1 MSVFRGAWGILFPV
15 QRKGEAAV
23 RSGSWRAATRAAGV
37 VLTAGAIWGVCSII
51 SAFFYRGPL
60 AVPVKRAEL
69 VVTISG
75 QGVVESGD
83 RLDVRCRVRGWRNIL
98 EIAPEGSYVRQ
109 GDVIVRLGA
118 VSLENALKA
127 EQVTLAKAE
136 ASAAAAKKS
145 CEAADLAIVAY
156 REGTYV
162 QERQKLARVILLAEQ
177 KLKSTE
183 RALVEMKILHRQSFV
198 PRSHVDALELALEKA
213 KSELLLAETKKT
225 VLEGFTRKKTLAEL
239 TAQRDAAA
247 VQLGSAEVVIQTQTS
262 TIAKLEE
269 DLRNCVIRAP
279 RDGMVIYA
287 EDEALGQDAT
297 SQPGP
302 AIYPG
307 ARVRQF
313 QTLVQ
318 LAGLGRMQ
326 VKMLV
331 PEDKRRQLRP
341 GQRAHVSVLD
351 REYYGQVAAIGERPE
366 RSALPVDA
374 LKRYAVIIA
383 IDGDEPLKLGKTAD
397 VEILVHHKPD
407 ALVVPVLCVLDE
419 HGRSRVLLK
428 ERGQVESREVMLGI
442 TDDYMIEVV
451 DGLRENDLVLLN
463 PPQ

>member
-1 MSVFRGAWGILFPV
+1 MSVFRGAWQVFFPFSG
-15 QRKGEAAV
+15 KGEAV
-23 RSGSWRAATRAAGV
+23 LRSGPRRAAARATGV
-37 VLTAGAIWGVCSII
+37 VLLAGAIWGVSSAI

-69 VVTISG
+69 VLTISG

-98 EIAPEGSYVRQ
+98 EIVPEGSYVRQ
-109 GDVIVRLGA
+109 GDVVVRLGA

-127 EQVTLAKAE
+127 ERVTLAKAE

-145 CEAADLAIVAY
+145 YEAADLAIIEY

-162 QERQKLARVILLAEQ
+162 QERQKLARVILLTEQ

-198 PRSHVDALELALEKA
+198 PRSHVDALELAVDKA

-247 VQLGSAEVVIQTQTS
+247 VQLRSTEVVIQTQAS
-262 TIAKLEE
+262 KIAKLED

-279 RDGMVIYA
+279 RDGMVLYA
-287 EDEALGQDAT
+287 EDAAPGQDAT
-297 SQPGP
+297 NDAGP

-318 LAGLGRMQ
+318 LAGLRRMQ

-331 PEDKRRQLRP
+331 PEDKRRQLRR
-341 GQRAHVSVLD
+341 GQRAHISVLD

-383 IDGDEPLKLGKTAD
+383 IDGDEPMKLGKTAD
-397 VEILVHHKPD
+397 VEILVNHKPD

-419 HGRSRVLLK
+419 RGRSRVLLK
-428 ERGQVESREVMLGI
+428 ERGQVQSRAVMLGI

-463 PPQ
+463 PPR

>member
-1 MSVFRGAWGILFPV
+1 LV
-15 QRKGEAAV
+15 RKGDAAL
-23 RSGSWRAATRAAGV
+23 RSGPRRAAARATIA
-37 VLTAGAIWGVCSII
+37 VLLAGAIWGGLSAI
-51 SAFFYRGPL
+51 SAYFYRGPL

-83 RLDVRCRVRGWRNIL
+83 RLDVKCRVRGWRNIL

-109 GDVIVRLGA
+109 GDVVVRLGA

-127 EQVTLAKAE
+127 ERVALAKAE

-145 CEAADLAIVAY
+145 CEAAELAIEEY

-198 PRSHVDALELALEKA
+198 PRSHVDALEAAVDKA
-213 KSELLLAETKKT
+213 KSELLLAETKKK
-225 VLEGFTRKKTLAEL
+225 VLEGYTRKKTLAEL

-247 VQLGSAEVVIQTQTS
+247 VQLRSAEVVIQTQS
-262 TIAKLEE
+262 SKIAKLEE

-279 RDGMVIYA
+279 RDGMVLYA
-287 EDEALGQDAT
+287 EDAAPGENAANE
-297 SQPGP
+297 PGP

-331 PEDKRRQLRP
+331 PEDKRSRLRR
-341 GQRAHVSVLD
+341 GQRSHVSVLD
-351 REYYGQVAAIGERPE
+351 REFHGRVASIGDRPE
-366 RSALPVDA
+366 RSSLPVDA

-383 IDGDEPLKLGKTAD
+383 IEGSEPMKLGKTAD
-397 VEILVHHKPD
+397 VEILVQHKPD
-407 ALVVPVLCVLDE
+407 VLVVPVTSVIDDD
-419 HGRSRVLLK
+419 GRSRVLLK
-428 ERGQVESREVMLGI
+428 ERGRLQPREVMLGI
-442 TDDYMIEVV
+442 ADDYMIEVV
-451 DGLRENDLVLLN
+451 DGLRENDLVLLT
-463 PPQ
+463 PPP

>member
-1 MSVFRGAWGILFPV
+1 
-15 QRKGEAAV
+15 
-23 RSGSWRAATRAAGV
+23 
-37 VLTAGAIWGVCSII
+37 
-51 SAFFYRGPL
+51 
-60 AVPVKRAEL
+60 
-69 VVTISG
+69 
-75 QGVVESGD
+75 
-83 RLDVRCRVRGWRNIL
+83 
-98 EIAPEGSYVRQ
+98 
-109 GDVIVRLGA
+109 
-118 VSLENALKA
+118 
-127 EQVTLAKAE
+127 
-136 ASAAAAKKS
+136 
-145 CEAADLAIVAY
+145 
-156 REGTYV
+156 
-162 QERQKLARVILLAEQ
+162 
-177 KLKSTE
+177 
-183 RALVEMKILHRQSFV
+183 MKILHRQSFV

-247 VQLGSAEVVIQTQTS
+247 VQLRSTEVVIQTQAS
-262 TIAKLEE
+262 KIAKLEE

-279 RDGMVIYA
+279 RDGMVLYA
-287 EDEALGQDAT
+287 EDAVQGEDAT
-297 SQPGP
+297 NDAGP

-351 REYYGQVAAIGERPE
+351 REYYGQVAAISERPE

-383 IDGDEPLKLGKTAD
+383 IDGDEPMKLGKTAD
-397 VEILVHHKPD
+397 VEILVKHKPD

-428 ERGQVESREVMLGI
+428 ERGPVESRAVMLGI
-442 TDDYMIEVV
+442 TDGYMIEVV

-463 PPQ
+463 PPR